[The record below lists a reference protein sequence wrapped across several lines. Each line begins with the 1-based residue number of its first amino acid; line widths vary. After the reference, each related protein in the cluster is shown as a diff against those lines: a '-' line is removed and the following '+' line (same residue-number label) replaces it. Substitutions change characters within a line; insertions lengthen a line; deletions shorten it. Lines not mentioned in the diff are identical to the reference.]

1 MSVTIKME
9 IWKKNLEVPGES
21 CHVIVTGDGPQ
32 NQKYVIP
39 QNFIVEDR
47 RKSSV
52 TISWEL
58 EILPQ
63 ITQNTLKIQEAKVV
77 PNTARKIVSVEI
89 LLQDGDDAEAKLGII
104 HFNYKKTI
112 MKFISSEKYGL
123 HYLDESKIQHKPEMT
138 AMIYDINDDNKP
150 KDTKKNNSN
159 SRGKS
164 VPVMNRK
171 EAHEKW
177 GHQYKD
183 NCEKMT

>member
-1 MSVTIKME
+1 
-9 IWKKNLEVPGES
+9 
-21 CHVIVTGDGPQ
+21 
-32 NQKYVIP
+32 
-39 QNFIVEDR
+39 
-47 RKSSV
+47 
-52 TISWEL
+52 
-58 EILPQ
+58 
-63 ITQNTLKIQEAKVV
+63 
-77 PNTARKIVSVEI
+77 
-89 LLQDGDDAEAKLGII
+89 
-104 HFNYKKTI
+104 